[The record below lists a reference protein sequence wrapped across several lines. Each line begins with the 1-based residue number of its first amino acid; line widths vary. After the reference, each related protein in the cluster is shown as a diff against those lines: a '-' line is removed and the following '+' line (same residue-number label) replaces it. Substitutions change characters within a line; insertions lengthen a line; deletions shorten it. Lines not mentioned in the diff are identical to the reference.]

1 MKFFRT
7 RSSIPVPEVY
17 HFEPESDD
25 VGAPYMIMEYI
36 PGTVAYELRKG
47 IEASWDQFGTPE
59 QDQKFRRQMAAI
71 QVEMASLQFD
81 KIGSLYE
88 DPKTGDFYVG
98 PDCQTGQGPWESSLE
113 YYRDLAQHKLEETVR
128 SAGEEVMD
136 DPSFSLPI
144 LFERLISMYTDEKSV
159 RGPFGI
165 AHPDFGA
172 HNLLVNENFEI
183 LAVIDF
189 DGVIAA
195 PIEVQAQ
202 FPVLTGLSVE
212 PPFHVS
218 TKPLAIARI
227 NRVKPKLEEY
237 KRMVQERERET
248 KIGDGTLGQQR
259 RPGDLLLS
267 HASALISGLE
277 HYGSHQD
284 WVNQEWMLSFSRLLR
299 LKLASMA
306 AQVGKRMN
314 LMSPVATSSI

>member
-1 MKFFRT
+1 MIERKYLLPFSRT

-36 PGTVAYELRKG
+36 PGTVASELREK
-47 IEASWDQFGTPE
+47 IDAPFDQFGTPE

-71 QVEMASLQFD
+71 QVEISSLPFD

-98 PDCQTGQGPWESSLE
+98 PDCSSGQSPWESSFE
-113 YYRDLAQHKLEETVR
+113 YYRYLAQKKLEDTVQN
-128 SAGEEVMD
+128 APEEVQD
-136 DPSFSLPI
+136 DSSFSLPI
-144 LFERLISMYTDEKSV
+144 LFERLISMYTEKSV

-165 AHPDFGA
+165 AYPDFGA

-189 DGVIAA
+189 DGVISA

-202 FPVLTGLSVE
+202 FPTLTGLDVE
-212 PPFHVS
+212 PPFHVT

-227 NRVKPKLEEY
+227 NHTKPKLEEY
-237 KRMVQERERET
+237 KHMVQEQERET
-248 KIGDGTLGQQR
+248 EIGDDTLDQQGR
-259 RPGDLLLS
+259 LGDLLLS
-267 HASALISGLE
+267 HASAIIAGLE
-277 HYGSHQD
+277 AYGMHQD
-284 WVNQEWMLSFSRLLR
+284 FVNQMWMLSFSRLLR
-299 LKLASMA
+299 RKLASGD
-306 AQVGKRMN
+306 GKEDGSN
-314 LMSPVATSSI
+314 EPDSH

>member
-36 PGTVAYELRKG
+36 PGTVASELRRQ
-47 IEASWDQFGTPE
+47 IEAPLSQFGTPE

-113 YYRDLAQHKLEETVR
+113 YYRDLAQHKLEDTVR
-128 SAGEEVMD
+128 NAEEEVMD

-144 LFERLISMYTDEKSV
+144 LFERLISMYTDEKSI

-189 DGVIAA
+189 DSVIAA

-202 FPVLTGLSVE
+202 FPTLTGLSGE
-212 PPFHVS
+212 PPFHVE

-237 KRMVQERERET
+237 KRMIQEQERET
-248 KIGDGTLGQQR
+248 KIGDGTLGQKGLL
-259 RPGDLLLS
+259 GDLLLS
-267 HASALISGLE
+267 HASAIIAGLE
-277 HYGSHQD
+277 AYGSHQD
-284 WVNQEWMLSFSRLLR
+284 WVNQMWMLSFSRLLR
-299 LKLASMA
+299 LKLASMT
-306 AQVGKRMN
+306 GKEDG
-314 LMSPVATSSI
+314 SHEPDSH